1 MKSLL
6 YGKIIFLDT
15 IMHDN
20 KRANTTDQSK
30 ESLCASM
37 LYKGFFDNQMETN
50 VFHILGHR
58 HIANS
63 EDGKLTE
70 YQT

>member
-6 YGKIIFLDT
+6 YGKIIFLDA
-15 IMHDN
+15 IVHDN

-30 ESLCASM
+30 ESLCDSM
-37 LYKGFFDNQMETN
+37 LYKQFFDEQMETN
-50 VFHILGHR
+50 AFHILGHR

-63 EDGKLTE
+63 DDGTLTE
-70 YQT
+70 Y